1 MQVIVHLTFGRNHF
15 TFGPTFSLPVS
26 PGYKMALPA
35 CTDLGEMF
43 AVGRSYGL
51 GLPQSWVVVPS
62 FISFVF
68 VLKPLLA
75 VG

>member
-1 MQVIVHLTFGRNHF
+1 MIVHLTFGRNHF
-15 TFGPTFSLPVS
+15 TFGPAFSLLVS
-26 PGYKMALPA
+26 PSYKMALPA

-51 GLPQSWVVVPS
+51 GLSQSWVVGLQ

-68 VLKPLLA
+68 VLKPSLTA
-75 VG
+75 G